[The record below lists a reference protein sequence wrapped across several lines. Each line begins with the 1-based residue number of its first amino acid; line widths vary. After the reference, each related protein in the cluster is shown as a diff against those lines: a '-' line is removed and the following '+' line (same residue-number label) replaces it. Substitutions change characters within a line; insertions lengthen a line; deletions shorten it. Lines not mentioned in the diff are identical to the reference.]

1 MYLDAMEDLLPA
13 IKKVI
18 LEPGSDTTVVI
29 GGEGRQVLPI
39 PTSPSESSP

>member
-1 MYLDAMEDLLPA
+1 MADLLPA

-29 GGEGRQVLPI
+29 GGEGRQILPI
-39 PTSPSESSP
+39 QMSPSEPSP